1 MAGAV
6 FSRGRSPVASAL
18 NHGASHIFTTALP
31 ATRPPLHSA
40 NPYIQKQLPASL
52 AKAGITTR
60 PGQDAPGVLLLLGY
74 PVGME
79 GKEREGKEECLG
91 RWQCSNETCKCQQ
104 CFLAFLKQE
113 NGPADTLWS
122 LAKHV
127 GGHVVNLLVAA
138 VAKKLSS
145 HVGTVAGGRARERER
160 EKSTCRNKASHSTNS
175 AVCMQRKRYFCKQG
189 LRNKIFP
196 LLSARQLVTSTW

>member
-1 MAGAV
+1 MVHPIFLPQLSPLQGHPSTLQMPV
-6 FSRGRSPVASAL
+6 SRSS
-18 NHGASHIFTTALP
+18 
-31 ATRPPLHSA
+31 
-40 NPYIQKQLPASL
+40 LPASL
-52 AKAGITTR
+52 AIQSQGWNYHMR

-113 NGPADTLWS
+113 NGPADTSWS

-138 VAKKLSS
+138 VAKKPSS
-145 HVGTVAGGRARERER
+145 HVGTVAGGRERER

-175 AVCMQRKRYFCKQG
+175 AVCMRRKRYFCKQG
-189 LRNKIFP
+189 LRNKMKSSHFYQQG
-196 LLSARQLVTSTW
+196 S